1 MINNELFIG
10 VVYFAGLLSFFSP
23 CIFPLLPVY
32 IGMLSRGGRSSILK
46 TLFFVLG
53 LSMSFVLLGFGAGI
67 IGKILMSD
75 TFRIISGILVICF
88 GVIQMDIIKIPLLE
102 RTKLLSLEVAEKEG
116 FMGTFFLG
124 FTFSL
129 GWTPC
134 VGPILTSILFISS
147 GGGSPVYG
155 AMMMSIYVLGLATP
169 FVVFSYIYK
178 YLEKKLIGIKKH
190 LNLLKKLGGALIV
203 GMGILLLT
211 DNLNLFL

>member
-1 MINNELFIG
+1 MITNELFIG

-32 IGMLSRGGRSSILK
+32 IGMLSRGGERSIVK
-46 TLFFVLG
+46 TLVFVLG

-67 IGKILMSD
+67 IGEILMSD
-75 TFRIISGILVICF
+75 TFRIVSGILVICF

-102 RTKLLSLEVAEKEG
+102 RTKLMNLEVAEKDG
-116 FMGTFFLG
+116 FIGTFFLG

-147 GGGSPVYG
+147 GGGSPIYG
-155 AMMMSIYVLGLATP
+155 AMMMFIYVLGLATP
-169 FVVFSYIYK
+169 FVIFSYSYR
-178 YLEKKLIGIKKH
+178 YLEK
-190 LNLLKKLGGALIV
+190 N
-203 GMGILLLT
+203 
-211 DNLNLFL
+211 

>member
-1 MINNELFIG
+1 MITNELFIG

-32 IGMLSRGGRSSILK
+32 IGMLSRGGERSILK
-46 TLFFVLG
+46 TLVFVLG

-67 IGKILMSD
+67 IGEILMSD
-75 TFRIISGILVICF
+75 TFRIVSGILVICF

-102 RTKLLSLEVAEKEG
+102 RTKLMNLEVAEKDG
-116 FMGTFFLG
+116 FIGTFFLG

-147 GGGSPVYG
+147 GGGSPIYG
-155 AMMMSIYVLGLATP
+155 AMMMFIYVLGLATP
-169 FVVFSYIYK
+169 FVIFSYSYR
-178 YLEKKLIGIKKH
+178 YLEKKLIGIRKH
-190 LNLLKKLGGALIV
+190 LNLLKKLGGVLIV

>member
-67 IGKILMSD
+67 IGEILMSD

-169 FVVFSYIYK
+169 FVVFSYTYK

>member
-1 MINNELFIG
+1 MITNELFIG

-32 IGMLSRGGRSSILK
+32 IGMLSRGGRSSTLK

-67 IGKILMSD
+67 IGEILMSD
-75 TFRIISGILVICF
+75 IFRIISGILVICF
-88 GVIQMDIIKIPLLE
+88 GIIQMDIIKIPLLE
-102 RTKLLSLEVAEKEG
+102 RTKLVSLEVAEKEG

-155 AMMMSIYVLGLATP
+155 AMMMFIYVLGLATP
-169 FVVFSYIYK
+169 FVVFSYSYK
-178 YLEKKLIGIKKH
+178 YLEKKLIGVRKH

>member
-1 MINNELFIG
+1 MITDELFIG

-32 IGMLSRGGRSSILK
+32 IGMLSRGGERSILK
-46 TLFFVLG
+46 TLVFVLG

-67 IGKILMSD
+67 IGEILMSD

-102 RTKLLSLEVAEKEG
+102 RTKLMNLEVAEKDG
-116 FMGTFFLG
+116 FIGTFFLG

-147 GGGSPVYG
+147 GGGSPIYG
-155 AMMMSIYVLGLATP
+155 AMMMFIYVLGLATP
-169 FVVFSYIYK
+169 FVIFSYSYR
-178 YLEKKLIGIKKH
+178 YLEKKLIGIRKH
-190 LNLLKKLGGALIV
+190 LNLLKKLGGVLIV

>member
-169 FVVFSYIYK
+169 FVVFSYTYK